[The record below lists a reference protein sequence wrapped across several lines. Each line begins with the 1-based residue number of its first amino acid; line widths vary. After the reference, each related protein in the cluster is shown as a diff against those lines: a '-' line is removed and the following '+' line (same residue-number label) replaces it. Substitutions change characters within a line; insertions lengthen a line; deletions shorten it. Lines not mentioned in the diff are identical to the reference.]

1 MSNGGMTD
9 KEFEIANHI
18 VAAWNG
24 FISLKQS
31 HPNDKY
37 EFHQGI
43 HILQKT
49 LGMRV
54 LRRDY
59 PDYWIDKGEA
69 KEEAKN
75 AANRNEE

>member
-1 MSNGGMTD
+1 MSGGLTEEELGIS
-9 KEFEIANHI
+9 KNI

-24 FISLKQS
+24 FINLKQS
-31 HPNDKY
+31 HPNDKN
-37 EFHQGI
+37 EFHQAI

-59 PDYWIDKGEA
+59 PDFWLDKSE
-69 KEEAKN
+69 K
-75 AANRNEE
+75 

>member
-1 MSNGGMTD
+1 MENSNGGMTPEEL
-9 KEFEIANHI
+9 KIAKHI
-18 VAAWNG
+18 VEAWNG
-24 FISLKQS
+24 FINLKPS
-31 HPNDKY
+31 HPNDKM

-59 PDYWIDKGEA
+59 PDYWINKGE
-69 KEEAKN
+69 
-75 AANRNEE
+75 

>member
-1 MSNGGMTD
+1 MNGGLIPEE
-9 KEFEIANHI
+9 KEIADYI

-24 FISLKQS
+24 FIKLKQT
-31 HPNDKY
+31 HPNDKM

-43 HILQKT
+43 HMLQKT

-59 PDYWIDKGEA
+59 PDYWIDKGE
-69 KEEAKN
+69 
-75 AANRNEE
+75 

>member
-1 MSNGGMTD
+1 MSQGGLSEEEL
-9 KEFEIANHI
+9 KISEHI

-24 FISLKQS
+24 FIKLKQT
-31 HPNDKY
+31 HPNDSM

-59 PDYWIDKGEA
+59 PDFWIDKSDKV
-69 KEEAKN
+69 KEK
-75 AANRNEE
+75 

>member
-1 MSNGGMTD
+1 MTD
-9 KEFEIANHI
+9 KELEIANHI

-24 FISLKQS
+24 FINLKQS

-37 EFHQGI
+37 EFHQAI
-43 HILQKT
+43 HTLQKT

-59 PDYWIDKGEA
+59 SDYWIDKGDQ

-75 AANRNEE
+75 AACRNEK